1 LVAVKKHFRESTSG
15 VEREDSGRIQLNGGR
30 LRVAA
35 VGITPPTYKAS
46 GGISAGIQLMRRVAD
61 LCDTKMFVMADHDED
76 LVNGHLS
83 LSLRRPRNVLSSL
96 KALLPRQITSMMW
109 RPRIT
114 DWLKEFAPDIVH
126 FHNPHPAGAL
136 AQAARTC
143 RGLDIPY
150 VISTHGFVEFN
161 DYSKGFG
168 SPAWQKP
175 LLERFVRR
183 PLVEVAR
190 GAARVLML
198 SPEEE
203 PIIRGM
209 GVPADRMNVVPNG
222 VDPYFLEELKESERN
237 QLVSRF
243 GLPNDSPLLLFVGNH
258 TFNKGLDVLLRG
270 LCLMREKAV
279 TIIAGPIRSKA
290 ENEELIL
297 SSGLTPT
304 DSRFVFTDYITKDE
318 LRALYQSVDAFVFPS
333 RADTL
338 PLVILEA
345 MASGLPVVATK
356 VGGIPFEIT
365 PDEGILVPPSDS
377 LKLAEALDLVC
388 RDAEM
393 RQKMGDSG
401 RRRVVAHFDWNVSA
415 ALAMKVY
422 EDVIADQQPLRSARR
437 VESESARL

>member
-1 LVAVKKHFRESTSG
+1 LSS
-15 VEREDSGRIQLNGGR
+15 GR
-30 LRVAA
+30 LRVAG

-46 GGISAGIQLMRRVAD
+46 GGISAGLQLMRRVAE
-61 LCDTKMFVMADHDED
+61 LCDSRMFIMADRDQD
-76 LVNGHLS
+76 LVDGRLGV
-83 LSLRRPRNVLSSL
+83 SLRRPRNVLSSL
-96 KALLPRQITSMMW
+96 ESFLPRQVTSMMW
-109 RPRIT
+109 RPMIT

-126 FHNPHPAGAL
+126 FHNPHPPGAL
-136 AQAARTC
+136 AQVAGTC
-143 RGLDIPY
+143 RGLNIPY

-161 DYSKGFG
+161 DFSKGFG

-183 PLVEVAR
+183 PLVQVAR

-198 SPEEE
+198 SPQEG

-209 GVPADRMNVVPNG
+209 GVAADRMDIIPNG
-222 VDPYFLEELKESERN
+222 VDPYFLEEPEESERT

-243 GLPNDSPLLLFVGNH
+243 ALPKGSPLLLFVGNH

-270 LCLMREKAV
+270 LSMMREKAV
-279 TIIAGPIRSKA
+279 MVIAGAIRSRA
-290 ENEELIL
+290 ENEKLII
-297 SSGLTPT
+297 SSGL
-304 DSRFVFTDYITKDE
+304 DLQDRRFLFTDYITKEE
-318 LRALYQSVDAFVFPS
+318 LRALYHSVDAFVFPS

-345 MASGLPVVATK
+345 MASGLPVVATT

-365 PDEGILVPPSDS
+365 PDEGILVPPGDPVR
-377 LKLAEALDLVC
+377 LAEALDRIC
-388 RDAEM
+388 RDRETRKEM
-393 RQKMGDSG
+393 GVSG

-422 EDVIADQQPLRSARR
+422 IDVINSPLRP
-437 VESESARL
+437 